1 MKKIIAMGIFT
12 MLFGCK
18 TNQPLETVASVDV
31 AKYTGRWYEIAAFPQ
46 VFEKGCSCVYA
57 EYGVSDKKYLT
68 VVNSAYKAEKKKN
81 VKIKGK
87 AFVVKGSNYA
97 KLKVQ
102 FFWPFKGDYWIID
115 LAEDYSYAAVGDPGR
130 KTLWILA
137 RAKTLNEE
145 TYNKI
150 LESVK
155 LKGFDVTKLRK
166 MDQSCI

>member
-1 MKKIIAMGIFT
+1 MGIIGT
-12 MLFGCK
+12 LFGCK

-31 AKYTGRWYEIAAFPQ
+31 AKYTGRWYEIASIPQ

-57 EYGVSDKKYLT
+57 DYGVSGKKYLT

-81 VKIKGK
+81 VKIRGK
-87 AFVVKGSNYA
+87 AFVVKGSNFA

-102 FFWPFKGDYWIID
+102 FFWPFRGDYWIIE
-115 LAEDYSYAAVGDPGR
+115 LADDYSYAAVGDQGR

-137 RAKTLNEE
+137 RDKVLKDE

-150 LESVK
+150 LEKVK
-155 LKGFDVTKLRK
+155 LKGFDVSKVKK
-166 MDQSCI
+166 MDQSCK